1 MLKSR
6 PMPAFDQQAL
16 PDDPVALKSLLTDLL
31 EQLNRREEQLT
42 NERQKVELLQE
53 QIRLLLHKRF
63 GASSERDLHSGQ
75 QSLFNEAE
83 TEADVESAVDETDDT
98 DVVEVAAHT
107 KKKPGRKP
115 LPAHL
120 PRVVVR
126 HDLADADKVCD
137 CGHPLHCIGEDISEQ
152 LDIIPEEIYV
162 IHNILPKYACR
173 QCDEGGV
180 TTAPVPTRIIPKSNV
195 TPGLL
200 AYVATAKYVD
210 GLPLH
215 RMEKMF
221 DRLEYELSRR
231 TMANWMIHLATI
243 LDPLLEQLKIQLLQS
258 HVLLM
263 DETRVQ
269 VLDESNSQSYMWVT
283 VSGGTDPPVVCYT
296 YNASRSGDVPGR
308 ILEAFTGVLVTDGY
322 AGYNAVGRGNQAV
335 HAGCMAHVRR
345 KFDEALKVQ
354 GKQRTGRAQMA
365 LSKIRKLY
373 AIEARIKDYAPDDR
387 RKVRQTEARPVM
399 DELRIWLDQCIQ
411 DVAPKTALGK
421 ALMYMHREWKRLLP
435 YLDDGHIPI
444 DNNRCENA
452 IRPFVIGRKAWLFS
466 KSIRGAN
473 ASATIYSII
482 ESAKANHLEPYH
494 YLRYVLTEIAAGNH
508 DYQSMLPYTVDPARI
523 AIRRV
528 G

>member
-1 MLKSR
+1 
-6 PMPAFDQQAL
+6 
-16 PDDPVALKSLLTDLL
+16 
-31 EQLNRREEQLT
+31 
-42 NERQKVELLQE
+42 
-53 QIRLLLHKRF
+53 
-63 GASSERDLHSGQ
+63 
-75 QSLFNEAE
+75 
-83 TEADVESAVDETDDT
+83 
-98 DVVEVAAHT
+98 
-107 KKKPGRKP
+107 
-115 LPAHL
+115 
-120 PRVVVR
+120 
-126 HDLADADKVCD
+126 
-137 CGHPLHCIGEDISEQ
+137 
-152 LDIIPEEIYV
+152 
-162 IHNILPKYACR
+162 
-173 QCDEGGV
+173 
-180 TTAPVPTRIIPKSNV
+180 
-195 TPGLL
+195 
-200 AYVATAKYVD
+200 
-210 GLPLH
+210 
-215 RMEKMF
+215 MF

-322 AGYNAVGRGNQAV
+322 AGYNAVGRGNQVV

>member
-1 MLKSR
+1 
-6 PMPAFDQQAL
+6 MPALDLQSL
-16 PDDPVALKSLLTDLL
+16 PDDPSALKLLLTDLS
-31 EQLNRREEQLT
+31 EQLNSKEEQLNFKEEQLT
-42 NERQKVELLQE
+42 NERHKIELLEE

-63 GASSERDLHSGQ
+63 GASSERQVHPGQ

-83 TEADVESAVDETDDT
+83 AEADVEPPVDDV
-98 DVVEVAAHT
+98 DVVKVAAHT

-120 PRVVVR
+120 PRVEVI
-126 HDLADADKVCD
+126 HDLADADKVCA
-137 CGHPLHCIGEDISEQ
+137 CGNPLHRIGEDESEQ

-162 IHNILPKYACR
+162 IHNIHPKYACR

-180 TTAPVPTRIIPKSNV
+180 RTAPLPTRIIPKSNV

-200 AYVATAKYVD
+200 AYVATGKYVD
-210 GLPLH
+210 GLPLY
-215 RMEKMF
+215 RMEKVF
-221 DRLEYELSRR
+221 DRLGFELPRR
-231 TMANWMIHLATI
+231 TLANWMIHLATI
-243 LDPLLEQLKIQLLQS
+243 LDPLLEQMKRQLLQS
-258 HVLLM
+258 HVLQM

-269 VLDESNSQSYMWVT
+269 VLDEANSQSYMWVT
-283 VSGGTDPPVVCYT
+283 VSGGADPPVVCYS
-296 YNASRSGDVPGR
+296 YDPSRGRDVPVR
-308 ILEAFTGVLVTDGY
+308 MLEGFAGVLVTDGY
-322 AGYNAVGRGNQAV
+322 AGYNAVGRSNQLV

-345 KFDEALKVQ
+345 KFDEALKVH

-365 LSKIRKLY
+365 LTRIRKLY
-373 AIEARIKDYAPDDR
+373 AIEAKIKGYAPDER
-387 RKVRQTEARPVM
+387 KKVRQTEARPIM
-399 DELRIWLDQCIQ
+399 DELRIWLDQCLQ

-421 ALMYMHREWKRLLP
+421 ALNYMHREWKRLLP

-466 KSIRGAN
+466 KSTRGAN

-482 ESAKANHLEPYH
+482 ESAKANNLEPYH
-494 YLRYVLTEIAAGNH
+494 YLRYILTEIAAGNR
-508 DYQSMLPYTVDPARI
+508 DYESLLPYRVDPARL

-528 G
+528 K